1 MSERIENTRQS
12 ELIEDG
18 LILNRLTKIL
28 ELYQSGE
35 LGGEIMPE
43 DALIGI
49 VPENELPDVITLG
62 MALNYQRNS
71 YSLWK
76 SVAEAYQDENTKWL
90 FDTQIVKDA
99 NEDELRA
106 ALVQHKVGLQ
116 PNKHTQIWQKIAHSL
131 ADAGGA
137 LALIDQHDQT
147 IASLKE
153 TMQKTHKKDFPYLS
167 GPKILNYWLYV
178 MESYCGVQ
186 WRDRDEISVAPDT
199 HILQASVHLG
209 LVPVTVLD
217 GTNVSREQVAQA
229 WKDLLKDSKLS
240 PIDVHTPL
248 WLWSRSKFFEV

>member
-1 MSERIENTRQS
+1 MSERIESTHKS

-18 LILNRLTKIL
+18 LIFDRLLKVL
-28 ELYQSGE
+28 ELYKNGD

-71 YSLWK
+71 YTLWK
-76 SVAEAYQDENTKWL
+76 SVAEAYQDESTKWL

-99 NEDELRA
+99 NEDELRS

-137 LALIDQHDQT
+137 LALIEQHDRT
-147 IASLKE
+147 IVSLKE

-178 MESYCGVQ
+178 MESYCGVE

-209 LVPVTVLD
+209 LVSTTVLD
-217 GTNVSREQVAQA
+217 GTNDSREQVAQA
-229 WKDLLKDSKLS
+229 WKSLLKDSKLS

>member
-1 MSERIENTRQS
+1 MIERIESTYKPESSQHS
-12 ELIEDG
+12 
-18 LILNRLTKIL
+18 LILDRLSKVL
-28 ELYQSGE
+28 ELYQKGD

-43 DALIGI
+43 DALLGI
-49 VPENELPDVITLG
+49 VPEREIPDVITLG

-76 SVAEAYQDENTKWL
+76 SVAEAYQDEGTKWL

-99 NEDELRA
+99 NQDELRA
-106 ALVQHKVGLQ
+106 ALIRHKVGLQ
-116 PNKHTQIWQKIAHSL
+116 PNKHTQIWQKIARSL
-131 ADAGGA
+131 ANSGGI
-137 LALIDQHDQT
+137 LALIDRHDHT
-147 IASLKE
+147 ITSLKE

-178 MESYCGVQ
+178 MESYCGVE

-199 HILQASVHLG
+199 HILQASVQLG
-209 LVPVTVLD
+209 LVPATVLD
-217 GTNVSREQVAQA
+217 GTNISRELVAQA
-229 WKDLLKDSKLS
+229 WKELLKDSKLS